1 MTPQDSR
8 RLVLDTVHDLAPEA
22 DLGALDPAR
31 ALREQIDLDSLDWTN
46 LVEALGD
53 RLEIALPAHRVPA
66 AATLDELVAVVA
78 SARRRTG
85 QAGAAHHR
93 TGAPRV
99 LRRARLADGRRVTLR
114 PICAADAPR
123 EAAFVRGL
131 SALAR
136 YKRFMLSLHEL
147 PPAKLAYFTD
157 VDQVRHIA
165 LAAWVTGDRR
175 RVWVGVARSIADP
188 QGDGCEFAVTVGD
201 DWQGSGL
208 AGVLMHALMRAARI
222 QGCKTMRGS
231 VLAANAPMLALA
243 RRLGFTASR
252 DEPGTVQVQR
262 AL

>member
-1 MTPQDSR
+1 MTPQDAR

-46 LVEALGD
+46 LVEALAD
-53 RLEIALPAHRVPA
+53 RLALALPAGRLRA
-66 AATLDELVAVVA
+66 AATLDELVAVLA
-78 SARRRTG
+78 SARRRAARRG
-85 QAGAAHHR
+85 SGASR
-93 TGAPRV
+93 S
-99 LRRARLADGRRVTLR
+99 LRRVRLADGRRVTLR
-114 PICAADAPR
+114 PVCAADAPR

-136 YKRFMLSLHEL
+136 YKRFMLSLSEL

-175 RVWVGVARSIADP
+175 RDWVGVARSIADP
-188 QGDGCEFAVTVGD
+188 QGDGCEFEVTVGD

-208 AGVLMHALMRAARI
+208 AGVLMRALMRAARD
-222 QGCKTMRGS
+222 QGCKTMHGS

-243 RRLGFTASR
+243 RRLGFTARR